1 MSICPGGFEGDMVR
15 SQIDFGRS
23 TETADYLITA
33 GATRAEI
40 DVAELAA
47 PNRPQGNARIVGET
61 WEQLS
66 ASAQGS
72 FS

>member
-1 MSICPGGFEGDMVR
+1 MVR

-23 TETADYLITA
+23 TESADYLITA

-47 PNRPQGNARIVGET
+47 PNRPQGNARIVAGRRGN
-61 WEQLS
+61 S
-66 ASAQGS
+66 
-72 FS
+72 